1 MQGIQLNNL
10 PKFMPKSSGEAFKHI
25 NAVTAPTIDDL
36 KLMVYL
42 EASGEV
48 GYGDL
53 ADSAPNSAVA
63 KLLNAN
69 GREEVAHAHRV
80 AKAIRVIYGEVFVVP
95 TVADNPYA
103 KKSGRRV
110 DRAILEGLVKAENF
124 GKTLYDTWADNT
136 ENPEAAALFRQNG
149 IEEAKHGARAEEA
162 IALLDA

>member
-1 MQGIQLNNL
+1 MSKPSFL
-10 PKFMPKSSGEAFKHI
+10 PASAGEAFKHI

-53 ADSAPNSAVA
+53 ADSAPEAVA

-80 AKAIRVIYGEVFVVP
+80 AKAIRILSGEDFAVP
-95 TVADNPYA
+95 APADNPYA
-103 KKSGRRV
+103 KKSGRKV
-110 DRAILEGLVKAENF
+110 DRAVLVGLVKAETN
-124 GKTLYDTWADNT
+124 GKALDDLWADNPA
-136 ENPEAAALFRQNG
+136 NPEAAALFRQNAVDRRSVG
-149 IEEAKHGARAEEA
+149 GGER
-162 IALLDA
+162 

>member
-1 MQGIQLNNL
+1 VSIP
-10 PKFMPKSSGEAFKHI
+10 PKFLPEKAGDAFRHI

-42 EASGEV
+42 EASGQV

-53 ADSAPNSAVA
+53 ADGAPNEAVA

-80 AKAIRVIYGEVFVVP
+80 AQAIHAIYGEAFMVP
-95 TVADNPYA
+95 TPAENPYA
-103 KKSGRRV
+103 KKPGLKV

-124 GKTLYDTWADNT
+124 GKTLYDSWADNT
-136 ENPEAAALFRQNG
+136 ANAEAAALFRQNG
-149 IEEAKHGARAEEA
+149 VEEAKHGARAQEA
-162 IALLDA
+162 IGLLDA